1 MQQYRSSTRG
11 ALQSKRARPAAL
23 TLSCLDRQMP
33 LLHLPHPLPTIS
45 CIDLVLPLP
54 MLQPS
59 PHVAGAHWK
68 TLLLA
73 AQSAL
78 FSIAFIHLFPP
89 TDFDLLCGSV
99 HRERTSCAFA
109 LLFNPFDI
117 STDPPASARRE
128 TELATVKDNA
138 PFLRGQ
144 GGAHAEAHV
153 IHGHGQC

>member
-1 MQQYRSSTRG
+1 MSTMG
-11 ALQSKRARPAAL
+11 ALQRKRARPAAL
-23 TLSCLDRQMP
+23 ILSCPDCRAP
-33 LLHLPHPLPTIS
+33 LLHFPHLPSLAYTLPAHS
-45 CIDLVLPLP
+45 PC
-54 MLQPS
+54 PS
-59 PHVAGAHWK
+59 QSLHVAGAHWK

-99 HRERTSCAFA
+99 HRERTGCAFA

-144 GGAHAEAHV
+144 GGAQAEAHV